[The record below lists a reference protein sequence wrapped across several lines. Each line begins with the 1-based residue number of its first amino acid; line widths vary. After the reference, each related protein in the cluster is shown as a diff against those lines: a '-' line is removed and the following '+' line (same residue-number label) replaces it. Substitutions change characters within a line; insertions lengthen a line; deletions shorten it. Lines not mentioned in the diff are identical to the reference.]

1 MDIYKKSVV
10 KNSCLIHVANVC
22 IMQRNLE
29 VKFFKGSFSKNV
41 KWHCPFV
48 HCLFIFSYILQLI
61 YGCSFSNS
69 KFLCHQDMQDDNE
82 MIMSTFQYFK
92 VRNIQSNL
100 RDIITSRYLRV

>member
-61 YGCSFSNS
+61 YGCSYSKS
-69 KFLCHQDMQDDNE
+69 KFLCHQDMQYVINNVDTAYNYKDVCKLVNK
-82 MIMSTFQYFK
+82 F
-92 VRNIQSNL
+92 
-100 RDIITSRYLRV
+100 